1 MSSVKSKQKIKRRRV
16 KFSLK
21 SDEAKEVVL
30 MGDFNNWNPKKH
42 PMQGDGEGAWNKTVV
57 LSPGKYE
64 YKFLIDGEW
73 REDPQNDQTCTNSF
87 GTKNSVFNLTAP

>member
-1 MSSVKSKQKIKRRRV
+1 MSKVISEQKIKRRRV
-16 KFSLK
+16 TFSLEAV
-21 SDEAKEVVL
+21 EAKEVIL

-42 PMQGDGEGAWNKTVV
+42 SMQSGGEGEWNKTVV

-87 GTKNSVFNLTAP
+87 GTKNSIFNLTVS

>member
-1 MSSVKSKQKIKRRRV
+1 
-16 KFSLK
+16 
-21 SDEAKEVVL
+21 

-42 PMQGDGEGAWNKTVV
+42 SMKSDGKGTWNKTLV

-87 GTKNSVFNLTAP
+87 GTKNSIFNLTVS

>member
-1 MSSVKSKQKIKRRRV
+1 MSYVKSKQKIKRRRV

-42 PMQGDGEGAWNKTVV
+42 SMQSDGEGAWNKTVV

-73 REDPQNDQTCTNSF
+73 REDPQNDQTCPNSF
-87 GTKNSVFNLTAP
+87 GTHNSVLHITVP

>member
-21 SDEAKEVVL
+21 SDGAREVIL
-30 MGDFNNWNPKKH
+30 MGDFNNWNPKRH
-42 PMQGDGEGAWNKTVV
+42 PMQSDGDEAWNKTVM

-73 REDPQNDQTCTNSF
+73 REDPKNDQTCPNSF
-87 GTKNSVFNLTAP
+87 GTYNSVLHITVP